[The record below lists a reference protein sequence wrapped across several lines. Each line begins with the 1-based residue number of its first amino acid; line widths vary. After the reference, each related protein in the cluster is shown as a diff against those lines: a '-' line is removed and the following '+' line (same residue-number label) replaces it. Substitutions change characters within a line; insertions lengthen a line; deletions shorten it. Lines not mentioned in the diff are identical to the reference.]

1 MALGLYC
8 SEFLSKLEH
17 HEYKINNVFN
27 KIIKARNDFILKF
40 SLCLIHKKNIDCN
53 KFFYQGKKIKETLN
67 DILNK
72 RRILYIAIAKEYNRL
87 SKKTGSIIEKEM
99 FNELCNEYKFKYD
112 NIILLINHELT
123 YKFDEEY
130 LKKNNYDHYHFN
142 KK

>member
-1 MALGLYC
+1 
-8 SEFLSKLEH
+8 
-17 HEYKINNVFN
+17 
-27 KIIKARNDFILKF
+27 
-40 SLCLIHKKNIDCN
+40 
-53 KFFYQGKKIKETLN
+53 
-67 DILNK
+67 
-72 RRILYIAIAKEYNRL
+72 
-87 SKKTGSIIEKEM
+87 M